1 MTVADLIW
9 KLLYY
14 PYDMEVKVCI
24 RPRVEPA
31 TSVDASVDSVDTSID
46 IDANKVSVVIYG
58 DKPYNFIE
66 EVAAVENYK
75 A

>member
-31 TSVDASVDSVDTSID
+31 TSVDTSID
-46 IDANKVSVVIYG
+46 IAANKVSVVIYG
-58 DKPYNFIE
+58 DKPYNISK
-66 EVAAVENYK
+66 EVATVENYK

>member
-1 MTVADLIW
+1 MTVAELIW

-14 PYDMEVKVCI
+14 PYDMEVNVCV

-31 TSVDASVDSVDTSID
+31 VSVNTSID
-46 IDANKVSVVIYG
+46 IDTNKASVVIYG
-58 DKPYNFIE
+58 DKPYNIFK
-66 EVAAVENYK
+66 EVATVENYK

>member
-1 MTVADLIW
+1 MTVAELIW

-14 PYDMEVKVCI
+14 PYDTEVKVCV

-31 TSVDASVDSVDTSID
+31 ASVGTSID
-46 IDANKVSVVIYG
+46 IDTNRISLVIYG
-58 DKPYNFIE
+58 DKPYDFIK

>member
-1 MTVADLIW
+1 MTVAELIW

-14 PYDMEVKVCI
+14 PYDMEVKVCV

-31 TSVDASVDSVDTSID
+31 ASVGTSID
-46 IDANKVSVVIYG
+46 IDTNKASVVIYG
-58 DKPYNFIE
+58 DKPYDFIK
-66 EVAAVENYK
+66 EVAAVENCK

>member
-1 MTVADLIW
+1 MTVAELIW

-14 PYDMEVKVCI
+14 PYDMDVKVCV

-31 TSVDASVDSVDTSID
+31 ASVGTSTD
-46 IDANKVSVVIYG
+46 IDTNKASVVIYG
-58 DKPYNFIE
+58 DKPYDFIK

>member
-14 PYDMEVKVCI
+14 PYDMEVKVCV

-31 TSVDASVDSVDTSID
+31 ASVDTSID
-46 IDANKVSVVIYG
+46 IVTNKASVDIYG
-58 DKPYNFIE
+58 N
-66 EVAAVENYK
+66 
-75 A
+75 

>member
-1 MTVADLIW
+1 MTVADIIW
-9 KLLYY
+9 KLLHY
-14 PYDMEVKVCI
+14 PYDTEVKVCV

-31 TSVDASVDSVDTSID
+31 ASVDTSID
-46 IDANKVSVVIYG
+46 IDTNKVSIVIYG

>member
-14 PYDMEVKVCI
+14 PYDMEVKVCV

-31 TSVDASVDSVDTSID
+31 ASVDTSID
-46 IDANKVSVVIYG
+46 IDTNKASVVIYG
-58 DKPYNFIE
+58 DKPYNIFK
-66 EVAAVENYK
+66 EVTAFENYK

>member
-14 PYDMEVKVCI
+14 PYDMDVKVCV

-31 TSVDASVDSVDTSID
+31 TSVGLSVDIDT
-46 IDANKVSVVIYG
+46 NKTSLVIYG
-58 DKPYNFIE
+58 DKPYNFIK

>member
-1 MTVADLIW
+1 MTVAELIW
-9 KLLYY
+9 KLLFY
-14 PYDMEVKVCI
+14 PYDMEVKVCV

-31 TSVDASVDSVDTSID
+31 ASVDTSVD
-46 IDANKVSVVIYG
+46 IDSNTTSVVIYG
-58 DKPYNFIE
+58 DKPYNFIK

>member
-14 PYDMEVKVCI
+14 PYDMEVKVCV

-31 TSVDASVDSVDTSID
+31 ASVDTSID
-46 IDANKVSVVIYG
+46 IDTNKASVVIY
-58 DKPYNFIE
+58 DNIFK
-66 EVAAVENYK
+66 EVTAVENYK

>member
-14 PYDMEVKVCI
+14 PYDTEVKICV

-31 TSVDASVDSVDTSID
+31 ANVGISID
-46 IDANKVSVVIYG
+46 IDSNTASVVIYG
-58 DKPYNFIE
+58 DKPYNIFK

>member
-1 MTVADLIW
+1 MTVAELIW

-14 PYDMEVKVCI
+14 PYDMEVKVCV

-31 TSVDASVDSVDTSID
+31 ASVGESVDIDTNKTSI
-46 IDANKVSVVIYG
+46 IIYG
-58 DKPYNFIE
+58 DKPYDMFK
-66 EVAAVENYK
+66 EVSAVASYK

>member
-14 PYDMEVKVCI
+14 PYDIEVKVCV

-31 TSVDASVDSVDTSID
+31 ASID
-46 IDANKVSVVIYG
+46 IDGNTASVVIYG
-58 DKPYNFIE
+58 DKPYNIFK

>member
-1 MTVADLIW
+1 MTVAELIW

-24 RPRVEPA
+24 RPRIEPA
-31 TSVDASVDSVDTSID
+31 ASVGTSID
-46 IDANKVSVVIYG
+46 IDTNKTSLVIYG
-58 DKPYNFIE
+58 DKPYDFIK

>member
-1 MTVADLIW
+1 MTVAELIW

-14 PYDMEVKVCI
+14 PHDMEVKVCV

-31 TSVDASVDSVDTSID
+31 ASVGPSVDIDTNKTSI
-46 IDANKVSVVIYG
+46 VIYG
-58 DKPYNFIE
+58 DKPYDMFK
-66 EVAAVENYK
+66 EVATVASYK

>member
-1 MTVADLIW
+1 MTVAELIW

-14 PYDMEVKVCI
+14 PYDMDVKVCV

-31 TSVDASVDSVDTSID
+31 ASVNTSVDIDTNRTSL
-46 IDANKVSVVIYG
+46 VIYG
-58 DKPYNFIE
+58 DKPYDFIK

>member
-14 PYDMEVKVCI
+14 PYDMEVKVCV

-31 TSVDASVDSVDTSID
+31 ASVDTSVD

>member
-14 PYDMEVKVCI
+14 PYDMEVKVCV

-31 TSVDASVDSVDTSID
+31 ASIGTSID
-46 IDANKVSVVIYG
+46 IDINKASVVIYG
-58 DKPYNFIE
+58 DKPYDFIK

>member
-14 PYDMEVKVCI
+14 PYDMEVKVCV

-31 TSVDASVDSVDTSID
+31 ASVDTSID
-46 IDANKVSVVIYG
+46 IDTNKASVVIYS
-58 DKPYNFIE
+58 DKPYDFIKE
-66 EVAAVENYK
+66 AAAVENYK

>member
-14 PYDMEVKVCI
+14 PYDMEVKVCV

-31 TSVDASVDSVDTSID
+31 ASVDTSVD
-46 IDANKVSVVIYG
+46 IDTNKTAVVIYG

>member
-1 MTVADLIW
+1 MTVAELIW
-9 KLLYY
+9 KLLYC
-14 PYDMEVKVCI
+14 PYDMEVKVCV

-31 TSVDASVDSVDTSID
+31 ASVGTSID
-46 IDANKVSVVIYG
+46 IDTNKASVVIYG
-58 DKPYNFIE
+58 DKPYDFIK

>member
-1 MTVADLIW
+1 MTVAALIW

-14 PYDMEVKVCI
+14 PYDMEVKVCV

-31 TSVDASVDSVDTSID
+31 ASVGTSID
-46 IDANKVSVVIYG
+46 IDSNTTSVVIYS
-58 DKPYNFIE
+58 DKPYNIFE
-66 EVAAVENYK
+66 EVATVENYK

>member
-1 MTVADLIW
+1 MTVAELIW

-14 PYDMEVKVCI
+14 PYDMDVKVCV

-31 TSVDASVDSVDTSID
+31 ASIGTSID
-46 IDANKVSVVIYG
+46 IETNKSSVVIYD
-58 DKPYNFIE
+58 DKPYDFIK
-66 EVAAVENYK
+66 EVTAVENYK

>member
-1 MTVADLIW
+1 MTVAELIW

-14 PYDMEVKVCI
+14 PYDMEVKVCV

-31 TSVDASVDSVDTSID
+31 ASVGTSID
-46 IDANKVSVVIYG
+46 IDTNKTSLVIYG
-58 DKPYNFIE
+58 DKPYDFIK

>member
-1 MTVADLIW
+1 MTVAELIW

-14 PYDMEVKVCI
+14 PYDTEVKVCV

-31 TSVDASVDSVDTSID
+31 ASVGTSID
-46 IDANKVSVVIYG
+46 IDTNRISPVIYG
-58 DKPYNFIE
+58 DKPYDFIK

>member
-1 MTVADLIW
+1 MTVSDLIW

-14 PYDMEVKVCI
+14 PYDMEVKVCV

-31 TSVDASVDSVDTSID
+31 ESVGTSID
-46 IDANKVSVVIYG
+46 IDSNTTSVVIYG
-58 DKPYNFIE
+58 NKPYNIFK
-66 EVAAVENYK
+66 EVTAVENYK

>member
-14 PYDMEVKVCI
+14 PYDMDVKVCV

-31 TSVDASVDSVDTSID
+31 ASVGTSID
-46 IDANKVSVVIYG
+46 IDTNKASVVIYG
-58 DKPYNFIE
+58 DKPYDFIKE
-66 EVAAVENYK
+66 AAAIASNK

>member
-14 PYDMEVKVCI
+14 PYNMEVKVCI
-24 RPRVEPA
+24 QPRVEPA
-31 TSVDASVDSVDTSID
+31 ASVNTSVDINT
-46 IDANKVSVVIYG
+46 NKASVVIYG
-58 DKPYNFIE
+58 DKPYNIFK
-66 EVAAVENYK
+66 EVAVVENYK

>member
-31 TSVDASVDSVDTSID
+31 TSVDTSID

>member
-1 MTVADLIW
+1 MR
-9 KLLYY
+9 KLSYY
-14 PYDMEVKVCI
+14 PYDMEVNVYI

-31 TSVDASVDSVDTSID
+31 ARVTTSIN
-46 IDANKVSVVIYG
+46 IDTNKVSVVICG
-58 DKPYNFIE
+58 DKPYNIFK

>member
-9 KLLYY
+9 RLVCY
-14 PYDMEVKVCI
+14 PYDMEVKVCV

-31 TSVDASVDSVDTSID
+31 ASVDTSID
-46 IDANKVSVVIYG
+46 IDTNKASVVIYG
-58 DKPYNFIE
+58 NKPYNVFK
-66 EVAAVENYK
+66 EVTAVENYK

>member
-1 MTVADLIW
+1 MTVAELIW

-14 PYDMEVKVCI
+14 PYDMEVKVCV

-31 TSVDASVDSVDTSID
+31 ASVGPSVDIDTNKTSI
-46 IDANKVSVVIYG
+46 VIYG
-58 DKPYNFIE
+58 DKPYDMFK
-66 EVAAVENYK
+66 EVAAVASYK

>member
-1 MTVADLIW
+1 MTVAELIW

-14 PYDMEVKVCI
+14 PYDMDVEVCV

-31 TSVDASVDSVDTSID
+31 ASVGTSVNIDT
-46 IDANKVSVVIYG
+46 NKTSLVIYG
-58 DKPYNFIE
+58 DKPYDFIK
-66 EVAAVENYK
+66 EVATVENYK

>member
-1 MTVADLIW
+1 MTVAELIW

-14 PYDMEVKVCI
+14 PYDMDVKVCV

-31 TSVDASVDSVDTSID
+31 ESIDTSID
-46 IDANKVSVVIYG
+46 INTNKAPVVIYG
-58 DKPYNFIE
+58 DDPYSIFK
-66 EVAAVENYK
+66 EVEAVENYK

>member
-1 MTVADLIW
+1 MTVAELIW

-14 PYDMEVKVCI
+14 PYDMEVKVCV

-31 TSVDASVDSVDTSID
+31 ASVGTSID
-46 IDANKVSVVIYG
+46 IDTNKTSLVIYG
-58 DKPYNFIE
+58 DKPYDFIQ

>member
-14 PYDMEVKVCI
+14 PYNMEVKVCV

-31 TSVDASVDSVDTSID
+31 ASVDTSID
-46 IDANKVSVVIYG
+46 IDTNKASVVIYG

-66 EVAAVENYK
+66 EVATVENYK

>member
-1 MTVADLIW
+1 MTVAELIW

-14 PYDMEVKVCI
+14 PYDMEVKVCV

-31 TSVDASVDSVDTSID
+31 ASVGPSVDIDTNKTSI
-46 IDANKVSVVIYG
+46 VIYG
-58 DKPYNFIE
+58 DKPYDMFK
-66 EVAAVENYK
+66 EVAGVASYK